1 MGKLTLNL
9 HSTNIRSMKLQFV
22 IGASLLA
29 LAYSSPVPDF
39 NSLIGAFS
47 GVVEQTAGD
56 VGNRVDSLSKNYGVK
71 NGIKKE
77 IAEAEKYF
85 KGNEG
90 KKTLKKVTDLAQK
103 YGSKYLNLNNLGGI
117 FGQQVKQANTAF
129 ESASKFTQEKK
140 NKPCGRVY
148 KRELIKLREQIKKSV
163 TDEDTKTQLVEM
175 INQVRIEGVA
185 QLKAAGLRGE
195 KCANLGQKGLDS
207 LADKVQNGLE
217 STGFGVDKI
226 KGMIASSKNQFL
238 DNFTADKINKFTN
251 EVQ

>member
-1 MGKLTLNL
+1 MGTSNL
-9 HSTNIRSMKLQFV
+9 HSTNKTSMKLQFV

-39 NSLIGAFS
+39 KSFIGAFS
-47 GVVEQTAGD
+47 GVVEETAND
-56 VGNRVDSLSKNYGVK
+56 VGNRVNDVSKKYGVK
-71 NGIKKE
+71 NGIKNE
-77 IAEAEKYF
+77 IAGATKYF
-85 KGNEG
+85 SGNEG
-90 KKTLKKVTDLAQK
+90 KKNLNKVIDLAQK
-103 YGSKYLNLNNLGGI
+103 YGSNYFGINLKGILG
-117 FGQQVKQANTAF
+117 KPAEQANAAF
-129 ESASKFTQEKK
+129 DSASKFTQEKK

-148 KRELIKLREQIKKSV
+148 KRELFKLREQIKKSI